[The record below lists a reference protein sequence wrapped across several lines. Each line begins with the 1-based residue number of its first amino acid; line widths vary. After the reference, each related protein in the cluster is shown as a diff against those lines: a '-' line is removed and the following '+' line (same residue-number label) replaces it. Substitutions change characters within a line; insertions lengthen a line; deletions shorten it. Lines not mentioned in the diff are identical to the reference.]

1 MFLQLGREWPRCS
14 RWQTA
19 KARTGPIALET
30 TDICQRGGMRLPVR
44 VLLADGCGKSCSAW
58 LCLVIW
64 MRCKQATKLQVL
76 PQDYRELQLFFCEK
90 EGNSLN
96 FASEYNSIYTNHL
109 ERARPSKQAPTGP
122 ICKISTLPE
131 DTPVFT
137 TLSRTRWSSRKIQ
150 QPDTS
155 IESLLKCW
163 TPIGS
168 SLFES
173 GKNKI
178 RWHSDGRNKSPTK
191 AKEAYLHL
199 PLPRHLDNEHSKG
212 EEDQK
217 LQMAGP
223 QRRGN
228 PSYNP
233 KTKELSYIS
242 KTSPRS
248 DESPPSPAPGR
259 PQEVEMRRDRQ
270 Q

>member
-1 MFLQLGREWPRCS
+1 MADGKSSDRANRAGDDWHMPAGRDAVARPR
-14 RWQTA
+14 A
-19 KARTGPIALET
+19 F
-30 TDICQRGGMRLPVR
+30 GGRMRQ
-44 VLLADGCGKSCSAW
+44 VLL
-58 LCLVIW
+58 CLIVS
-64 MRCKQATKLQVL
+64 RHLDALQASHKTAGSSPRLS
-76 PQDYRELQLFFCEK
+76 RAATFFFCEK

-223 QRRGN
+223 QRRGS

-242 KTSPRS
+242 KASPRS